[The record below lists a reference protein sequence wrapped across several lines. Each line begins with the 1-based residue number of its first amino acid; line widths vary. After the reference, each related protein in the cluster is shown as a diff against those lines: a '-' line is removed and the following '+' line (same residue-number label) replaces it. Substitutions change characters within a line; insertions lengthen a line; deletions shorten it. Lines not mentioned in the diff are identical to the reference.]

1 MDMNQGNISILP
13 VKWNQIPDKIKRYL
27 SPECIRMICNF
38 SDEKFQY
45 FCNINIDIND
55 LPYSVYFLEYV
66 WEYLSDDIVEM
77 FWFNKLWKV
86 WINKNI
92 EYLLWLD
99 RKTIEYIWKE
109 RFLEPNNW
117 QNWWNQNYLIY
128 QNEEDARKAY
138 LKTLSKDEKDMLS
151 LDEIVKLPRA
161 LIIFLGKYFHKM
173 NRKKIRELEKMSL
186 EDLELLWAW
195 FVNQFSMKIIRIS
208 ISIIKKID
216 FHSKI

>member
-1 MDMNQGNISILP
+1 
-13 VKWNQIPDKIKRYL
+13 
-27 SPECIRMICNF
+27 
-38 SDEKFQY
+38 
-45 FCNINIDIND
+45 
-55 LPYSVYFLEYV
+55 
-66 WEYLSDDIVEM
+66 M

-86 WINKNI
+86 WINKNT

-128 QNEEDARKAY
+128 QNEEEAREMY
-138 LKTLSKDEKDMLS
+138 LRTLSKNEKDILS

-161 LIIFLGKYFHKM
+161 FIIFLGKYFHKIG
-173 NRKKIRELEKMSL
+173 RKKVKELEQIPL

-195 FVNQFSMKIIRIS
+195 FVSQFSIKTIRIW
-208 ISIIKKID
+208 ISVIKKINLN
-216 FHSKI
+216 SKT